1 MTTATA
7 KSLNIKTLCKPRASV
22 FEASHREDVLD
33 LDDLK
38 SKKINGEQFF
48 EENYFTNGMHRL
60 INAAF
65 ERFAGKSSNGLIKL
79 TQSMGGGKTHN
90 MIALGLLAQNPYL
103 RQKIKIKDQ
112 VEDEVTVLAF
122 TGRESS
128 YSLGIWGAIAE
139 QMGKKELFKEF
150 YEPLQAPGQ
159 SAWINLLKGQKVL
172 ILLDELPP
180 YLENAKSRSIGD
192 SNLSQVTQT
201 ALSNLFNA
209 LNKEEL
215 ANVCVVISDLKA
227 TYESGSELIQSTFKD
242 FESEIGRSA
251 LNIEPVA
258 STSDDIYHILKT
270 RLFEELPDSGT
281 IKQVAQLIKDSVS
294 KTQQMQLTS
303 YSPEKVYDGI
313 LVSYPF
319 HPSLRPLYERFK
331 ENQGFQQTRGLI
343 RLMRKIVADIH
354 KNESDEQHL
363 INVFDINLNNSDIR
377 ADIQNINP
385 NLKNAI
391 SSDVANEGRSFAEE
405 ADIKRGNPY
414 TSEVARLILIS
425 SLANIQQGIVG
436 LSKGEILGYISSPLV
451 DISLA
456 NECLDDYVGKAWYL
470 HNDRDGRIAF
480 KNSTNLIAEL
490 NSLKSQYTNDHS
502 RKELKTYLH
511 ELFKPSLK
519 DCYQEILIFPAI
531 SEIDVSKEKVSLII
545 SEPHETNK
553 LNPELEKF
561 FHGQQYKNR
570 MLFLSGS
577 RKSMESL
584 IETTK
589 EYKAINHILSKLKE
603 EKFPESDPQY
613 KRAEDKMD
621 KINLS
626 LLSAINE
633 TFITVYY
640 PHSST
645 MDEDK
650 LLSADIRMNFN
661 SSQKDGESE
670 IRRLLEEK
678 NKFNPISR
686 EEFDSLRKKVEA
698 KLFTRP
704 EMRWDDIKDRAA
716 RHSNWGWYHPS
727 TLEDLRGDLMSK
739 DLWRETTPG
748 YISKGPFDKDPTD
761 VNISVVEYD
770 EKEQIVILK
779 ITPVR
784 GSKVLYEIGQEPSDA
799 SSEIENLN
807 RFRTAE
813 SKLFFK
819 CVDSTGEHKPGPVK
833 TWQAD
838 IKIKHRIYN
847 NKSGARCVELIS
859 IPKADIKYTTDG
871 QNPRDHGGVYESP
884 FELPEDSTLVLAVA
898 EKSGVSS
905 NIEEIKVSANAK
917 VEIDDN
923 KALKFQ
929 PRQKSISTSETF
941 ETLKLLKELD
951 CKVKDLSVNITETD
965 NGSPQYIELN
975 FGPDLTVDL
984 LKLEEQIQDIRNVYF
999 PQSSNVTMNFKLE
1012 FNSGRDFKEWMNR
1025 KKLSDENIDA
1035 NDIKQG

>member
-1 MTTATA
+1 M
-7 KSLNIKTLCKPRASV
+7 
-22 FEASHREDVLD
+22 
-33 LDDLK
+33 
-38 SKKINGEQFF
+38 KKIDAEAFF
-48 EENYFTNGMHRL
+48 KENDFTDGMPRL
-60 INAAF
+60 INTAF

-90 MIALGLLAQNPYL
+90 MVALGLLAQNPKL
-103 RQKIKIKDQ
+103 RDKVKIKDPTQ
-112 VEDEVTVLAF
+112 EEIQVLAF

-128 YSLGIWGAIAE
+128 YPLGIWGAIAE
-139 QMGKKELFKEF
+139 QMGKKELFKDF

-180 YLENAKSRSIGD
+180 YLENAKAKSIGD

-201 ALSNLFNA
+201 ALANLFNA

-215 ANVCVVISDLKA
+215 SQVCVVISDLRA

-242 FESEIGRSA
+242 FESEVGRSA
-251 LNIEPVA
+251 IDIEPVA

-270 RLFEELPDSGT
+270 RLFEELPDADT
-281 IKQVAQLIKDSVS
+281 IKQVAQLIKDSVN

-303 YSPEKVYDGI
+303 YSPEKVYNGI

-343 RLMRKIVADIH
+343 RLMRKIIADIYSNDQTEH
-354 KNESDEQHL
+354 HL
-363 INVFDINLNNSDIR
+363 VNVFDINLNNSDIR

-391 SSDVANEGRSFAEE
+391 SSDIANEGKSFAEE
-405 ADIKRGNPY
+405 ADVKRNNSY
-414 TSEVARLILIS
+414 SSEIAKLILIS
-425 SLANIQQGIVG
+425 SLANIQLGIDG
-436 LSKGEILGYISSPLV
+436 LSKGEILGYISSPSV

-470 HNDRDGRIAF
+470 HNDKDGRIYF
-480 KNSTNLIAEL
+480 KNSTNLMAEL

-502 RKELKTYLH
+502 RKELKAYLY
-511 ELFKPSLK
+511 ELFKPTIK
-519 DCYQEILIFPAI
+519 DCYQEILIFPAM
-531 SEIDVSKEKVSLII
+531 SEIEVLKDKVTLVL

-561 FHGQQYKNR
+561 FYGQQHKNR
-570 MLFLSGS
+570 MMFLSGS
-577 RKSMESL
+577 RKSMDSL
-584 IETTK
+584 METTK
-589 EYKAINHILSKLKE
+589 EFKAINHILSNLKE
-603 EKFPESDPQY
+603 EKIAESDPQY
-613 KRAEDKMD
+613 KRAEDKRD
-621 KINLS
+621 KVNLS
-626 LLSAINE
+626 LLAAINE

-661 SSQKDGESE
+661 SNQKEGERE
-670 IRRLLEEK
+670 IRKLLEEK
-678 NKFNPISR
+678 AKFNPLSR
-686 EEFDSLRKKVEA
+686 DEFESLRKKIET

-748 YISKGPFDKDPTD
+748 YVSKGPFDKDPTD

-770 EKEQIVILK
+770 DKEQIVILK

-784 GSKVLYEIGQEPSDA
+784 GSKVVYEIGQEPSDA

-807 RFRTAE
+807 RFRTGE
-813 SKLFFK
+813 TKLFFK
-819 CVDSTGEHKPGPVK
+819 CLDSTGEHKPGPAK
-833 TWQAD
+833 SWQAD
-838 IKIKHRIYN
+838 IKIKHLVYN
-847 NKSGARCVELIS
+847 NKSGARCIELIS

-871 QNPRDHGGVYESP
+871 QNPREHGGVYESAV
-884 FELPEDSTLVLAVA
+884 ELPEDCTFVLAIA
-898 EKSGVSS
+898 EKAGISS
-905 NIEEIKVSANAK
+905 NIEEIKISASTK
-917 VEIDDN
+917 VEIDDG
-923 KALKFQ
+923 KKLKYEK
-929 PRQKSISTSETF
+929 RQESTSTSETF
-941 ETLKLLKELD
+941 ETLKLLKELG
-951 CKVKDLSVNITETD
+951 CTLRGLSVNITQAT
-965 NGSPQYIELN
+965 NGSQYVELN
-975 FGPDLTVDL
+975 FSPDIAVDI
-984 LKLEEQIQDIRNVYF
+984 LKLEEQIQQIRDVYF
-999 PQSSNVTMNFKLE
+999 PQSSNVTMNYKLE
-1012 FNSGRDFKEWMNR
+1012 FNSGRDFKEWMSR
-1025 KKLSDENIDA
+1025 KKLSDK
-1035 NDIKQG
+1035 DINADDVKQE